1 MLNNAW
7 GRKEH
12 YAGSKMLQYTRDK
25 ADSDSERGELVLV
38 NIEHAWD
45 DVSTQCLPRPVNKLQ
60 AG

>member
-1 MLNNAW
+1 
-7 GRKEH
+7 
-12 YAGSKMLQYTRDK
+12 MLQYTRDK